1 MAACEYGH
9 VKVGMML
16 INNGAV
22 VNYQSKVVDCTL
34 YICIRC
40 TLINTILLIAHS
52 CSFRMAGHH
61 STVQVRRVRQMWWN
75 YSLSMVLN
83 WTSKT
88 RYLSWAC
95 VVLSYI
101 QITIQSCTKVDCG
114 WSVFVNKQL
123 SFIAVH
129 VIIGI
134 SPPGGLDS
142 FGCGKLEGTHW
153 YCQDLA
159 TSRGQPWRSGPGNRV
174 CDF

>member
-52 CSFRMAGHH
+52 CSFRMVGHH
-61 STVQVRRVRQMWWN
+61 SLMQVMRVRQMWWN
-75 YSLSMVLN
+75 YSLGMVLN

-88 RYLSWAC
+88 RYLS
-95 VVLSYI
+95 
-101 QITIQSCTKVDCG
+101 
-114 WSVFVNKQL
+114 
-123 SFIAVH
+123 
-129 VIIGI
+129 
-134 SPPGGLDS
+134 
-142 FGCGKLEGTHW
+142 
-153 YCQDLA
+153 
-159 TSRGQPWRSGPGNRV
+159 
-174 CDF
+174 